1 MKRYFKSLHPKVRTL
16 IRSKKAY
23 ERDRSAQ
30 VYHMIAGLHEAGATP
45 DEIGSVLWQ
54 NPYFIE
60 KYGRDIDKLNDEIS
74 RVICKIEGRK

>member
-1 MKRYFKSLHPKVRTL
+1 
-16 IRSKKAY
+16 
-23 ERDRSAQ
+23 
-30 VYHMIAGLHEAGATP
+30 MIAGLHEAGATP